1 MRWREPSPARPFL
14 RMQLQMYLQ
23 RKAADEDIS
32 PSELRGPDPEIS
44 HGEIVMT
51 TPLAPPAYDV
61 SDETLPLAREPYLSL
76 APAVLSWPAHET
88 TLQPRD
94 YERLARH
101 LAAQARVLAESL
113 RRLCIELPEDS
124 TTRDLSEILL
134 GETERRL
141 SAPPR
146 ATMAR
151 VQNLARL
158 VRALY
163 ERLDCLHSTASFRT
177 AVFSS

>member
-1 MRWREPSPARPFL
+1 
-14 RMQLQMYLQ
+14 
-23 RKAADEDIS
+23 
-32 PSELRGPDPEIS
+32 
-44 HGEIVMT
+44 MT
-51 TPLAPPAYDV
+51 TPLALSAYDV
-61 SDETLPLAREPYLSL
+61 SEETLPLDRELYLSL
-76 APAVLSWPAHET
+76 APAVLSLSAHET
-88 TLQPRD
+88 SLQPRD
-94 YERLARH
+94 YERLARQ
-101 LAAQARVLAESL
+101 LAAQARVLAENL
-113 RRLCIELPEDS
+113 RRLCIQLPEDS
-124 TTRDLSEILL
+124 MTRDLSEILL

-163 ERLDCLHSTASFRT
+163 ERLDCLHRTAGLRG